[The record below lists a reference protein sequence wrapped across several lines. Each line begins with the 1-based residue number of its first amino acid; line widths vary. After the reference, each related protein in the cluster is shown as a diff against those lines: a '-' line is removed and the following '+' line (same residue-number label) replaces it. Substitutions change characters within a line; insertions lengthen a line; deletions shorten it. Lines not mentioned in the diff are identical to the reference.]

1 MTAAVLDAGLVAR
14 ARAASGP
21 DREAACR
28 EIYESL
34 RPRVFRVCLQLCGEP
49 TLAEDAMQNAFLAAF
64 RGLRTFRGDAQLST
78 WIYRVA
84 IREALAVRSSRPP
97 PPADLTQAAA
107 VPSEAVPLDAQA
119 AARQQARAV
128 QCAFRTLSAEHQAV
142 LSLFAVEG
150 LKHKQIAEVLGI
162 PEGTVWYRLHEA
174 RRALR
179 TEVDIAA
186 LNWR

>member
-1 MTAAVLDAGLVAR
+1 VSAAVLDAGLVAR
-14 ARAASGP
+14 ARAASGK

-34 RPRVFRVCLQLCGEP
+34 RPRVFRVCLQLCGER

-84 IREALAVRSSRPP
+84 IREALALRARRA
-97 PPADLTQAAA
+97 PAINLEHAESLPSPAA
-107 VPSEAVPLDAQA
+107 PLDAQA

-128 QCAFRTLSAEHQAV
+128 QAAFRTLSAEHQAV

-150 LKHKQIAEVLGI
+150 LKHKQIAEVLGV

-174 RRALR
+174 HKTLRAQ
-179 TEVDIAA
+179 VDHPTP
-186 LNWR
+186 

>member
-1 MTAAVLDAGLVAR
+1 VTAAVLGLDLVAR
-14 ARAASGP
+14 ARAASGK
-21 DREAACR
+21 DRDAACR
-28 EIYESL
+28 EIYEAL
-34 RPRVFRVCLQLCGEP
+34 RPRVFRVCLQLCGER

-84 IREALAVRSSRPP
+84 IREALALRARRPP
-97 PPADLTQAAA
+97 VVESPEIAETVAAETA
-107 VPSEAVPLDAQA
+107 PLDAQA

-128 QCAFRTLSAEHQAV
+128 QAAFRTLSAEHQAV

-174 RRALR
+174 RKALR
-179 TEVDIAA
+179 ARV
-186 LNWR
+186 NP

>member
-1 MTAAVLDAGLVAR
+1 VSAAVLDAGLVAR
-14 ARAASGP
+14 ARAASGK

-34 RPRVFRVCLQLCGEP
+34 RPRVFRVCLQLCGER

-84 IREALAVRSSRPP
+84 IREALAVRSRRPP
-97 PPADLTQAAA
+97 AAEI
-107 VPSEAVPLDAQA
+107 SEAAETVASGAAPLDAQA

-128 QCAFRTLSAEHQAV
+128 QAAFRTLSAEHQAV

-150 LKHKQIAEVLGI
+150 LKHKQIAEVLGV

-174 RRALR
+174 RKALR
-179 TEVDIAA
+179 ARMERPTP
-186 LNWR
+186 